1 MAVADAIRESM
12 SAVIDDEG
20 SEMDLARVLK
30 AVAEDPEARAFWQRL
45 QRSRSALQ
53 TGFSG
58 SGVDVS
64 AAVQETI
71 ACQPS
76 PRRRAGPFASLAAAA
91 SVTVAVVFGG
101 QQLTGSDAV
110 GPVTQLPGGIVP
122 VSGAAPVQA
131 RFGAAPTAAG
141 GSPSRQLGVAT
152 GPSVTQVYEQLA
164 RDRFERF
171 GAEHAEAT
179 SGLQPNRFVP
189 FARLSRR
196 ID

>member
-20 SEMDLARVLK
+20 TEMDLARVLK
-30 AVAEDPEARAFWQRL
+30 AVAEDSEARAFWQRL
-45 QRSRSALQ
+45 QRSRCALH
-53 TGFSG
+53 TGSSG
-58 SGVDVS
+58 SAVDVS
-64 AAVQETI
+64 AAVQESI
-71 ACQPS
+71 SAQPS

-101 QQLTGSDAV
+101 QQLTGPDAA

-131 RFGAAPTAAG
+131 RFGAAPTVD
-141 GSPSRQLGVAT
+141 SPRRQVSIAT

-171 GAEHAEAT
+171 GEEHAEAT
-179 SGLQPNRFVP
+179 SALQPNRFVP